1 MLGGGG
7 GGVPGGHSSVPIDKE
22 VKMVLVD
29 GHDHHH
35 DRHNYQNHHQVKMV
49 AAKGSKTLLTTSSRI
64 TGSECPHAQLLQ
76 VLKAETQVDIES
88 RYVKKFNLKSKSKI
102 QLRWWQE
109 QTSDWF

>member
-35 DRHNYQNHHQVKMV
+35 DHHNYQNHHQVKMV

-88 RYVKKFNLKSKSKI
+88 RYVKQKKLI
-102 QLRWWQE
+102 
-109 QTSDWF
+109 

>member
-22 VKMVLVD
+22 VKMVAAKGNNTLLMTMITIMIVTII
-29 GHDHHH
+29 
-35 DRHNYQNHHQVKMV
+35 RFRIQNHHQVKMV

-64 TGSECPHAQLLQ
+64 TGSECPQAQLLQ

-88 RYVKKFNLKSKSKI
+88 RYVKQKNLI
-102 QLRWWQE
+102 
-109 QTSDWF
+109 